1 MAVGRCWLRAKGGA
15 GMADVKLGHAHW
27 QSVSLGF
34 ESTQSQI
41 LWWPVEE
48 DEKYPRIQGHL

>member
-1 MAVGRCWLRAKGGA
+1 MV
-15 GMADVKLGHAHW
+15 DVKLGHAHW
-27 QSVSLGF
+27 QSVSMGF

-48 DEKYPRIQGHL
+48 DEKDPGIQGH